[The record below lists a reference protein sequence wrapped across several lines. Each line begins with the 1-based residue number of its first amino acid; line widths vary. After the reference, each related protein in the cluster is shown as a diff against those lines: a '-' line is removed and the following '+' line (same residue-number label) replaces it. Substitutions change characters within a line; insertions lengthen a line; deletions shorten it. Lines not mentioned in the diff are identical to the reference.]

1 MITISI
7 DQKLK
12 EASPNLFLG
21 VVSAS
26 VEVTKNSPLLW
37 EEIDKRIKEIESE
50 ITMDSLYNVPQIKA
64 LRDAYKSLG
73 KDPSR
78 YRGSQEALVRR
89 ILQGKGLYKINTIVD
104 INNLIS
110 LETLHS
116 VGAYDVDNI
125 NSSIIFRV
133 GRAGESYK
141 GIGKETINIAELPL
155 FADEMGPFGSPTSD
169 SERAMITMNTKNIII
184 IIISFAGQDHLKDQL
199 QRVENLLSR
208 YANAPKDKI
217 EISIIG

>member
-12 EASPNLFLG
+12 KASPNLFLG
-21 VVSAS
+21 VVFAS

-37 EEIDKRIKEIESE
+37 EEIDKRIKEIELE

-104 INNLIS
+104 INNLTS

-125 NSSIIFRV
+125 NSPIIFRV
-133 GRAGESYK
+133 GRDGESYK

-155 FADEMGPFGSPTSD
+155 FADEIGPFGSPTSD
-169 SERAMITMNTKNIII
+169 SERAMITMDTKNIII

-208 YANAPKDKI
+208 YVNAPKDKI
-217 EISIIG
+217 ETSIIR